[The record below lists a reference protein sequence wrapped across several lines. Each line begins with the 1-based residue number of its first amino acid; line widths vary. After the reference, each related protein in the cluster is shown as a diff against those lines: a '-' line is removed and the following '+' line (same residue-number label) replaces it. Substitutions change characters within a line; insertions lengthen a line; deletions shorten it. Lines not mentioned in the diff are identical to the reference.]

1 MRDSDR
7 KNSGLFVLA
16 RNILH
21 AFSPKRSSF
30 GMGIRLIA
38 FNPARLLAAFAG
50 IAVAVAVM
58 FVELGLLTG
67 LLNSQALM
75 ASVVRG
81 ELVVLSEA
89 RTDLHKWN
97 DLSRIRLNQIA
108 AADGVERVIP
118 MYQGNMGL
126 SDPDTNTVRR
136 ILVIAFPP
144 EDLPIAI
151 GDPEEIARALRTP
164 NTILFDRRSR
174 PIYADLVLGGEAEI
188 NDLSY
193 RVGGF
198 VDLGPD
204 VIHDGVIVMSD
215 ASYFARFP
223 AARPIMGVIRLS
235 PGANPDEVRA
245 NLVASLPDDVSV
257 FTPDELHQREISF
270 TLRSAPLGF
279 LFGIGMFAGLV
290 IGAIT
295 CYQILFNE
303 IVDRLKQYA
312 TLKAMGFSEGF
323 LRGLIVEQALV
334 LACGGFAGGLFFAWI
349 CYAYI
354 AEKTALAVQLSLE
367 SVTLILVLAIVMCIA
382 AGLLALRRVSTAD
395 PAELY

>member
-1 MRDSDR
+1 MRDSDG
-7 KNSGLFVLA
+7 KNSGLFARARAVL
-16 RNILH
+16 R

-38 FNPARLLAAFAG
+38 FNPVRLLAAFAG

-108 AADGVERVIP
+108 AAEGVERVIP
-118 MYQGNMGL
+118 MYQANMGL

-151 GDPEEIARALRTP
+151 GNPEEIAQALRTP

-204 VIHDGVIVMSD
+204 VIHDGVIIMSD

-235 PGANPDEVRA
+235 QGANPDEVRA
-245 NLVASLPDDVSV
+245 NLAASLPDDVSV

-290 IGAIT
+290 IGSIT

-312 TLKAMGFSEGF
+312 TLKAMGFSNGF
-323 LRGLIVEQALV
+323 LRGLIVEQALL

-354 AEKTALAVQLSLE
+354 AGKTALAVQLSLG
-367 SVTLILVLAIVMCIA
+367 SVTLILVLATVMCIV

>member
-1 MRDSDR
+1 MRALEGGNFGVGTLVR
-7 KNSGLFVLA
+7 KLLRALLPN
-16 RNILH
+16 
-21 AFSPKRSSF
+21 RSSF

-38 FNPARLLAAFAG
+38 FNPVRLLAAFAG
-50 IAVAVAVM
+50 IGVAVTVM

-108 AADGVERVIP
+108 ANEGVERVIP
-118 MYQGNMGL
+118 VYQSNMGL

-151 GDPEEIARALRTP
+151 GDPEEIAQALRTP

-174 PIYADLVLGGEAEI
+174 PIYAEMVLGGEAEL
-188 NDLSY
+188 NDESY

-204 VIHDGVIVMSD
+204 IIHDGVIIMSD

-223 AARPIMGVIRLS
+223 DARPIMGVIRLS
-235 PGANPDEVRA
+235 EGANPDEVRA
-245 NLVASLPDDVSV
+245 GLVASLPDDVSI
-257 FTPDELHQREISF
+257 FTPDELHQREINF

-290 IGAIT
+290 IGSIT

-312 TLKAMGFSEGF
+312 TLKAMGFSDGF
-323 LRGLIVEQALV
+323 LRGLIVEQAIL
-334 LACGGFAGGLFFAWI
+334 LASGGFAGGLFFAWI
-349 CYAYI
+349 TYAYI
-354 AEKTALAVQLSLE
+354 AGKTALAVQLSFE
-367 SVTLILVLAIVMCIA
+367 SVTLIFVLATAMCIG